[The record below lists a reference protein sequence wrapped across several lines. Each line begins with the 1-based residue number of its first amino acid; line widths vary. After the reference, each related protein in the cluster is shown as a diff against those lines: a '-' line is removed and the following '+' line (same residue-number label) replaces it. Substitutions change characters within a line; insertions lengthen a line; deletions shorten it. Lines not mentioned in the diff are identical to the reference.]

1 MERGRTI
8 AWTTATASLA
18 VLAVSV
24 TLMVRRVERFHR
36 EHPRQV
42 FAFQPLDEREFKFA
56 GKPVTITDDKSDA
69 EHPKVLVTYGE
80 DKLEI
85 PVSVP
90 PKYELPGLKSHE
102 DWMRVVRFGAASGL
116 TPEQFQASLL
126 EGKDRLAIVTRT
138 PAPGVDPRTWGVA
151 WRTNWVFDFYE
162 LMPEG
167 GFFHER
173 LRYPTKSGA
182 SKPVEG
188 ELHENTWEFQA
199 ALLLIPKE
207 GADIG
212 PTRNFYGDALA
223 AANWTLPAAAFSG
236 LTAIL
241 GLAFA
246 LAPRRRVRPSFRR
259 RD

>member
-1 MERGRTI
+1 MERGRKI
-8 AWTTATASLA
+8 AWTTAAASVA

-24 TLMVRRVERFHR
+24 TLMVQRVRRFHQ

-42 FAFQPLDEREFKFA
+42 FAFRPLDDREFKFA
-56 GKPVTITDDKSDA
+56 GKTVVITDDKSDA
-69 EHPKVLVTYGE
+69 EHLKVIVAYGE
-80 DKLEI
+80 DRLDV

-90 PKYELPGLKSHE
+90 PRYDLPGLKSHE
-102 DWMRVVRFGAASGL
+102 EWMRVVRFGAASGL
-116 TPEQFQASLL
+116 SPEQFQESLDA
-126 EGKDRLAIVTRT
+126 GKDRLAIVTRT
-138 PAPGVDPRTWGVA
+138 PAPGVDPRTWGTA
-151 WRTNWVFDFYE
+151 WRSNWVFDFYE
-162 LMPEG
+162 LVPQG

-182 SKPVEG
+182 AKPVEG

-223 AANWTLPAAAFSG
+223 AANWTLPASAFSG
-236 LTAIL
+236 LVAAL
-241 GLAFA
+241 SVAFA
-246 LAPRRRVRPSFRR
+246 LAPRRKVRPSIRQV
-259 RD
+259 